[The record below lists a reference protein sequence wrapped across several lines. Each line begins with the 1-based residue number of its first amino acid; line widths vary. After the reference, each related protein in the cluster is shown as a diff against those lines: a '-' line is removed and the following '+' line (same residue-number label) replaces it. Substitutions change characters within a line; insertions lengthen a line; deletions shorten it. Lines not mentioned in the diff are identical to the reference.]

1 MALIIIAGKSGSGK
15 DAVVNELC
23 RRGYKRIKTYT
34 TRPMRQHES
43 QGNHIILFLK
53 KSLKKKNLR
62 GFSLKQKNMI
72 L

>member
-34 TRPMRQHES
+34 TRPMSIKELK
-43 QGNHIILFLK
+43 HIQLV
-53 KSLKKKNLR
+53 
-62 GFSLKQKNMI
+62 Q
-72 L
+72 